1 VLEAATTRSARKGQ
15 AKAVRSHIKEQA
27 MSIGIASLDGIP
39 ALDLPGRQL
48 QWLVTPETIGARNL
62 SMAVM
67 DCPAGS
73 TVRPLHGHR
82 DIEEVL
88 FVLEGQGE
96 AWVDGEIAPFRQG
109 DAVLFPANSR
119 HMVRNTGAG
128 PLRTCSIFSPPT
140 NPDSYLLYD
149 GEGW

>member
-1 VLEAATTRSARKGQ
+1 
-15 AKAVRSHIKEQA
+15 
-27 MSIGIASLDGIP
+27 MSIRIASLRDAP
-39 ALDLPGRQL
+39 VLELPGRRL
-48 QWLVTPETIGARNL
+48 RWLVTPETLGTGNL

-82 DIEEVL
+82 DIEEVIFIL
-88 FVLEGQGE
+88 DGEGE
-96 AWVDGEIAPFRQG
+96 AWVDGEVAAFRQG
-109 DAVLFPANSR
+109 DAVLFPANSK
-119 HMVRNTGAG
+119 HMVRNTGST

-140 NPDSYLLYD
+140 SAESYVLYE